1 MEDQEQVSLVIN
13 GTSSGLKLSGLCAI
27 TGIENKEIETL
38 TFNKK
43 RVYSNQ
49 CADIA
54 ETWSEILSIDEVDD
68 VEVLLTIG
76 NLLNQSVNHQ
86 IISLVSLEES
96 LGLIIDP
103 LIKVVYKYCDE
114 HYEIETR
121 ITTPN
126 EELIWHRDHIIGLLT
141 AAYLYRFISPIILGI
156 YGENEKLG
164 DCGECLAE
172 FFLKILKRISVE
184 CYDRPVKLE
193 NKLHRLVS
201 ARVSSTE
208 YTDMLIWSYLS
219 NVGLSQSQQIHAIYS
234 RVITDIIP
242 KLKLTENVLTFL
254 YVVLKRQLSFSFR
267 SKLPKEYSSFNS
279 LLEAD
284 SASVFDKNGNYSE
297 HDEFLLAIQDFAIDD
312 AIVRIKNT
320 YKVDLA
326 EPIQEFKPSD
336 ERNIILFSI
345 LSKFISSMEI
355 ISSLTTEKYSYIMS
369 LIITIL
375 EKYHLTEL
383 SKLMYAEPLE
393 DRLPL
398 TVSREKA
405 LEKRLTTIKEEKRY
419 KEVVSQVGKI
429 IGDRADTANPIIR
442 TFELAFRSSYVDSD
456 GEEVEINLEILEQNL
471 LLFIKLLV

>member
-13 GTSSGLKLSGLCAI
+13 GTSSGLKLGGLCAI
-27 TGIENKEIETL
+27 TGLENRSIENL

-54 ETWSEILSIDEVDD
+54 ETWAEILNIDEVDN

-86 IISLVSLEES
+86 IVSLVSLEES
-96 LGLIIDP
+96 LELIIDP

-114 HYEIETR
+114 NYKIETR

-156 YGENEKLG
+156 YGENERLG

-172 FFLKILKRISVE
+172 FFLKILKKISAT

-284 SASVFDKNGNYSE
+284 NASVFDKSGNYSE
-297 HDEFLLAIQDFAIDD
+297 HDEFLLTEQDFAIDD
-312 AIVRIKNT
+312 AIVRVKKT
-320 YKVDLA
+320 YRVDI
-326 EPIQEFKPSD
+326 EGMQQEFKPTE
-336 ERNIILFSI
+336 ERNIVLFAI

-355 ISSLTTEKYSYIMS
+355 INSLTTEKYSYIIT
-369 LIITIL
+369 LINTIL
-375 EKYHLTEL
+375 EKYHLNEL
-383 SKLMYAEPLE
+383 LKLMNAEIAE
-393 DRLPL
+393 RA
-398 TVSREKA
+398 TMTAAKEKA
-405 LEKRLTTIKEEKRY
+405 LDKRLVTIKEEKRY
-419 KEVVSQVGKI
+419 KEVVSQVSKI
-429 IGDRADTANPIIR
+429 IGERADTANPIIR
-442 TFELAFRSSYVDSD
+442 IFELAFRTTYVDSE
-456 GEEVEINLEILEQNL
+456 GEEVDVNLDILEQNL
-471 LLFIKLLV
+471 LMFIKLLV